1 MARKIV
7 RLLIVV
13 FLVTLLASKLMRLLF
28 DVRFAWLY
36 VVGLA
41 VFIVGAIVIA
51 LRQRRT
57 WTSRSG
63 DGASRP

>member
-1 MARKIV
+1 VARKTV
-7 RLLIVV
+7 RLLTVV

-28 DVRFAWLY
+28 DVRLTWLY

-57 WTSRSG
+57 
-63 DGASRP
+63 ASPGPGRQP